1 MECHD
6 VPNLSVLKLTGE
18 IDPRTE
24 RELDRHL
31 STCAPCRS
39 EWDRLGTTW
48 EALEDGHDFDPAL
61 SSRFARE
68 TLSRMEAAT
77 FRRAPRTLAYTWAGA
92 RRVAALVVMGLGGFL
107 SARLWAPAGGP
118 AAAPA
123 PVRAGVEAVLPVS
136 NDRVVD
142 ASRTLP
148 DLSGKPRMANVTY
161 QPVDARGRL
170 AVSFDVTT
178 RYTVVGRPDEKGIEN
193 LLTYLVAGGGANEGA
208 RGQALDLV
216 SERIAAGGVAP
227 SDGIIRVL
235 AKTLTTDRNPG
246 VRKKA
251 AEALSQLP
259 PTAETR
265 DALIACL
272 KAEPVPGIRMIAVE
286 GLAKAAVTL
295 KDRPAIET
303 LQEKANDERESGYL
317 RVKAASA
324 LGRLAL

>member
-1 MECHD
+1 MECRE
-6 VPNLSVLKLTGE
+6 VAGLSVLRLTGE
-18 IDPRTE
+18 IAPDAARGLE
-24 RELDRHL
+24 EHL
-31 STCAPCRS
+31 AACAVCRAAD
-39 EWDRLGTTW
+39 EALAETW
-48 EALEDGHDFDPAL
+48 ETLGDDPVAVP
-61 SSRFARE
+61 SERFARE
-68 TLSRMEAAT
+68 TVARMREATSRHARRPALSWNG
-77 FRRAPRTLAYTWAGA
+77 L
-92 RRVAALVVMGLGGFL
+92 RRVAALLVMGAGGFL
-107 SARLWAPAGGP
+107 SARLFAPAAP
-118 AAAPA
+118 AAAP
-123 PVRAGVEAVLPVS
+123 PSLRPGVESVLPVS

-148 DLSGKPRMANVTY
+148 DRSGRPRLANVTY
-161 QPVDARGRL
+161 QPADARGRL

-178 RYTVVGRPDEKGIEN
+178 RYTVVGRPDEKGIES

-216 SERIAAGGVAP
+216 SERIAAGGVTP
-227 SDGIIRVL
+227 SDGIVAVL

-251 AEALSQLP
+251 AEALVQLP

-272 KAEPVPGIRMIAVE
+272 KAEPVPGVRMIAVE

-295 KDRPAIET
+295 RDRPAIET

>member
-1 MECHD
+1 MECRE
-6 VPNLSVLKLTGE
+6 VASLSVLKLTGE
-18 IDPRTE
+18 IAPGVESD
-24 RELDRHL
+24 LDRHIA
-31 STCAPCRS
+31 SCAACRA
-39 EWDRLGTTW
+39 ER
-48 EALEDGHDFDPAL
+48 EALGD
-61 SSRFARE
+61 SWE
-68 TLSRMEAAT
+68 TLGDDPGPLPSARFSQETLARMEAAT
-77 FRRAPRTLAYTWAGA
+77 RRRARGPAAFTWTGM
-92 RRVAALVVMGLGGFL
+92 RRVAALVVMGVGGFL
-107 SARLWAPAGGP
+107 SARFLS
-118 AAAPA
+118 PA
-123 PVRAGVEAVLPVS
+123 PPEASQVPVRPAVESVLPVS

-148 DLSGKPRMANVTY
+148 DLSGRPRLANVTY

-178 RYTVVGRPDEKGIEN
+178 RYTVVGRPDERGIES

-227 SDGIIRVL
+227 SDRIVAVL

-251 AEALSQLP
+251 AEALVQLP

-265 DALIACL
+265 DALVACL
-272 KAEPVPGIRMIAVE
+272 KTEPVPGIRMIAVE

-295 KDRPAIET
+295 RDRPSIEI

>member
-1 MECHD
+1 MW
-6 VPNLSVLKLTGE
+6 TGV
-18 IDPRTE
+18 
-24 RELDRHL
+24 
-31 STCAPCRS
+31 
-39 EWDRLGTTW
+39 
-48 EALEDGHDFDPAL
+48 
-61 SSRFARE
+61 
-68 TLSRMEAAT
+68 
-77 FRRAPRTLAYTWAGA
+77 
-92 RRVAALVVMGLGGFL
+92 RRVAALVVMGVGGFF
-107 SARLWAPAGGP
+107 SARLFAP
-118 AAAPA
+118 AAPA
-123 PVRAGVEAVLPVS
+123 APASVRPAVESVLPVS

-148 DLSGKPRMANVTY
+148 DLSGRPRLANVTY
-161 QPVDARGRL
+161 QPVDARGRM

-178 RYTVVGRPDEKGIEN
+178 RYTVVGRPDEKGIES

-227 SDGIIRVL
+227 SDGIVAVL

-251 AEALSQLP
+251 AEALIQLP
-259 PTAETR
+259 PTPDTR

-295 KDRPAIET
+295 KDRPSIET

>member
-1 MECHD
+1 MECRD
-6 VPNLSVLKLTGE
+6 VPGQSVLKLTGE
-18 IDPRTE
+18 IDPGTE

-31 STCAPCRS
+31 AACESCRK
-39 EWDRLGTTW
+39 EWVLAAEAW
-48 EALEDGHDFDPAL
+48 ESLRDDPAPVPSARL
-61 SSRFARE
+61 SRE
-68 TLSRMEAAT
+68 TLARMEAAT
-77 FRRAPRTLAYTWAGA
+77 LRRAPRGLSLGWTGV
-92 RRVAALVVMGLGGFL
+92 RRVAALVVMGAGGFL
-107 SARLWAPAGGP
+107 SARLWVP
-118 AAAPA
+118 AASPSV
-123 PVRAGVEAVLPVS
+123 PPTGVRPGVETVVPVS
-136 NDRVVD
+136 NDRIVD

-148 DLSGKPRMANVTY
+148 DLSAKPRMANVTY
-161 QPVDARGRL
+161 QPPDARGRL
-170 AVSFDVTT
+170 SVSFDVTT
-178 RYTVVGRPDEKGIEN
+178 RYTVVGRPDEKGIES

-227 SDGIIRVL
+227 SDGIVAVL
-235 AKTLTTDRNPG
+235 SKTLTADRNPG

-251 AEALSQLP
+251 AEALVMLP

>member
-1 MECHD
+1 MECRD
-6 VPNLSVLKLTGE
+6 VADLSVLKLTGE

-24 RELDRHL
+24 CEVDRHL
-31 STCAPCRS
+31 SACASCRA
-39 EWDRLGTTW
+39 ERDRLGTAW
-48 EALEDGHDFDPAL
+48 EALNDGYDPHPAP
-61 SSRFARE
+61 SSRFSRE
-68 TLSRMEAAT
+68 TLSRMEAAML
-77 FRRAPRTLAYTWAGA
+77 RRAPRTSAFTWVGA
-92 RRVAALVVMGLGGFL
+92 RRVAALVVMGVGGFF

-118 AAAPA
+118 ATASAPMR
-123 PVRAGVEAVLPVS
+123 PDIEAVLRVS

-148 DLSGKPRMANVTY
+148 DLSGKPRLANVTY

-178 RYTVVGRPDEKGIEN
+178 RYTVVGRPDEKGIES

-227 SDGIIRVL
+227 SDGIVGVL

-259 PTAETR
+259 PTPDTR

-295 KDRPAIET
+295 KDRPSIET
-303 LQEKANDERESGYL
+303 LQEKANDERENGYL

>member
-1 MECHD
+1 
-6 VPNLSVLKLTGE
+6 
-18 IDPRTE
+18 
-24 RELDRHL
+24 
-31 STCAPCRS
+31 
-39 EWDRLGTTW
+39 
-48 EALEDGHDFDPAL
+48 
-61 SSRFARE
+61 
-68 TLSRMEAAT
+68 
-77 FRRAPRTLAYTWAGA
+77 
-92 RRVAALVVMGLGGFL
+92 VAALVVMGVGGFL
-107 SARLWAPAGGP
+107 SARLLAPGGGP
-118 AAAPA
+118 AVPVPA
-123 PVRAGVEAVLPVS
+123 RPAVESVIPVS

-142 ASRTLP
+142 ASRTFP
-148 DLSGKPRMANVTY
+148 DLSGRPRLANVTY

-178 RYTVVGRPDEKGIEN
+178 RYTVVGRPDEKGIES

-227 SDGIIRVL
+227 SDGIVAVL

-251 AEALSQLP
+251 AEALTQLP
-259 PTAETR
+259 PTPTTR

-286 GLAKAAVTL
+286 GLAKAAVTM

-324 LGRLAL
+324 LGQLAL